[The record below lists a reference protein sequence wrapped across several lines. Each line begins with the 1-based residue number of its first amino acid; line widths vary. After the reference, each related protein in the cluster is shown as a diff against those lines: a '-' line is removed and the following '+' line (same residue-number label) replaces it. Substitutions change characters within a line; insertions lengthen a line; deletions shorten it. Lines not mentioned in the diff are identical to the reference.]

1 MRESDLKLIEAL
13 QDLPM
18 LSPDDPYAAGI
29 ADPAAAARIAAADD
43 LVRLHD
49 LLYRDEYR
57 PIAAVRYGS
66 ETDQVRVYFELRDR
80 TQDD

>member
-1 MRESDLKLIEAL
+1 MRESDLKLIGAV
-13 QDLPM
+13 QDLPI
-18 LSPDDPYAAGI
+18 LSPEDPYAAAI
-29 ADPAAAARIAAADD
+29 ADPAEAARIAAADD

-57 PIAAVRYGS
+57 PIAAVRCGS
-66 ETDQVRVYFELRDR
+66 ATDEVRVYFELRDR